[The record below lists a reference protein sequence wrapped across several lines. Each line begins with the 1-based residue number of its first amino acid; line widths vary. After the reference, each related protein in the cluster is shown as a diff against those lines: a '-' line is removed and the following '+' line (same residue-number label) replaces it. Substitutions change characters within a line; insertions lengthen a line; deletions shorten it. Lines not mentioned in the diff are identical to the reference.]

1 MDELIASGARIHQPN
16 IKATYNLGCSLRGHR
31 NDQEVVWSLDFMPR
45 RGKSVLALKEQLNFP
60 TSQRIL
66 RGEGFTLEDGG
77 DCFVNFMKHCIIDL
91 TGFNCRIEKLDSKLQ
106 SKTLF
111 MGNLYPKDQV
121 YVMKMGL
128 MDSGVADYQD
138 ENSWVEE
145 DGFVF
150 SMNNIRRI
158 LQCLLRDETDH
169 TVSYSTLVCK
179 ILINLCSYMTYKV
192 WPDLSTILYDVRM
205 LQKNQFR
212 SKDLIKVIGMD
223 ECFEDSDDK
232 SKSYTLIDKDVTT
245 CSTVLVNLGL
255 DFDDMAERV

>member
-1 MDELIASGARIHQPN
+1 
-16 IKATYNLGCSLRGHR
+16 
-31 NDQEVVWSLDFMPR
+31 MPR
-45 RGKSVLALKEQLNFP
+45 LGKSVLALKEQLTFP
-60 TSQRIL
+60 SSQRIL
-66 RGEGFTLEDGG
+66 RGEGSTLEDGG
-77 DCFVNFMKHCIIDL
+77 DCFVNFLKHCIIDL

-121 YVMKMGL
+121 YVLKMGL
-128 MDSGVADYQD
+128 MNSGVEYVEDRD
-138 ENSWVEE
+138 SWIEE

-192 WPDLSTILYDVRM
+192 WPNLSGILDDVKDLERS
-205 LQKNQFR
+205 QFR

-232 SKSYTLIDKDVTT
+232 TNSYTLNDKDVTT
-245 CSTVLVNLGL
+245 CRTVLVNLGL

>member
-1 MDELIASGARIHQPN
+1 
-16 IKATYNLGCSLRGHR
+16 
-31 NDQEVVWSLDFMPR
+31 
-45 RGKSVLALKEQLNFP
+45 
-60 TSQRIL
+60 
-66 RGEGFTLEDGG
+66 
-77 DCFVNFMKHCIIDL
+77 MKHCIIDL

-121 YVMKMGL
+121 YVLKMGL
-128 MDSGVADYQD
+128 MDSGVADDQD
-138 ENSWVEE
+138 ENSWIEE

-169 TVSYSTLVCK
+169 SVSYSTLVRK

-192 WPDLSTILYDVRM
+192 WPNLSRILDDVRM
-205 LQKNQFR
+205 LQRNQDT

-232 SKSYTLIDKDVTT
+232 SNSYTLIDKDVTT

-255 DFDDMAERV
+255 DFDDMTERV

>member
-1 MDELIASGARIHQPN
+1 
-16 IKATYNLGCSLRGHR
+16 
-31 NDQEVVWSLDFMPR
+31 MPR
-45 RGKSVLALKEQLNFP
+45 RGKSVLALKEQLTFP
-60 TSQRIL
+60 SSQRIL

-77 DCFVNFMKHCIIDL
+77 DCFVNFLKHCIIDL

-121 YVMKMGL
+121 YVLKMGL
-128 MDSGVADYQD
+128 MNKSVAATQ
-138 ENSWVEE
+138 EAESWVTE

-192 WPDLSTILYDVRM
+192 WPGLSGILDDVSDLRESQDKSR
-205 LQKNQFR
+205 
-212 SKDLIKVIGMD
+212 DLIKVIGMD
-223 ECFEDSDDK
+223 DGFDDSDDK
-232 SKSYTLIDKDVTT
+232 CNSYTLIDKDITT
-245 CSTVLVNLGL
+245 CRTVLVNLGL
-255 DFDDMAERV
+255 DSDDMAERV